1 MLDKFNSIKFDI
13 IKPQKKDIKML
24 KNLKL
29 KTILTDTSS
38 NISTLEK
45 NKIIQ
50 YVNKY
55 INENYKKYNLI
66 VSKENILGAYCI
78 DQYKDGLLLDEIYI
92 FQKYRNKGIAT
103 KIITDLQNTINK
115 NIYLWVYKSN
125 KIALK
130 LYTHLEFNIET
141 ETETRY
147 LMKWQNK

>member
-13 IKPQKKDIKML
+13 IKPQKKDIRML

-38 NISTLEK
+38 NISPLEK

-55 INENYKKYNLI
+55 IDENYKKYNLI
-66 VSKENILGAYCI
+66 VFKGNILGAYCI